1 MRMNEKL
8 TEIWD
13 ELRQVLL
20 GRGLLDVILPPL
32 LFVLLNSW
40 VGFTVA
46 VWGAGGTAVLFLIVR
61 WLRKQP
67 IKAALGGVLSVAL
80 AAAVALPLDR
90 EEGFF
95 LPTIVSG
102 GVTVLLAV
110 GSVVAKRPLVAWS
123 SFITR
128 RWPLDWYWH
137 PQVRPA
143 YTEVTWLWAAYFLAR
158 LLGQL
163 FFFQAGAVDRLA
175 WLNLLLGWPGILLLL
190 IITYV
195 YGTWRLRHLA
205 GPSVAEFKAGTPP
218 PWQSQRKGF

>member
-1 MRMNEKL
+1 MKEKL
-8 TEIWD
+8 SEIWD

-20 GRGLLDVILPPL
+20 RRGLLDVILPPL

-40 VGFTVA
+40 FGFAVA
-46 VWGAGGTAVLFLIVR
+46 VWGAGMTAVFFLIYR
-61 WLRKQP
+61 LLRKQP
-67 IKAALGGVLSVAL
+67 VKAALGGVASVAL
-80 AAAVALPLDR
+80 AAAVALLLDR

-95 LPTIVSG
+95 LPTILSG
-102 GVTVLLAV
+102 GGTVLLAV
-110 GSVVAKRPLVAWS
+110 GSVAAKRPLVAWS

-163 FFFQAGAVDRLA
+163 FFFQAGAVEQLA

-190 IITYV
+190 IVTYV
-195 YGTWRLRHLA
+195 YGTWRLRNLA
-205 GPSVAEFKAGTPP
+205 GPSVDEFKAGTPP
-218 PWQSQRKGF
+218 PWQGQRRGF

>member
-1 MRMNEKL
+1 MNEKL
-8 TEIWD
+8 SEIWD
-13 ELRQVLL
+13 ELRNVVF
-20 GRGLLDVILPPL
+20 GSRGLLDLILPPL

-40 VGFTVA
+40 LGFTVA
-46 VWGAGGTAVLFLIVR
+46 VWGAGVTAVCFLLFRLFR
-61 WLRKQP
+61 RQP
-67 IKAALGGVLSVAL
+67 IQSALGGVASVVLAAVVAL
-80 AAAVALPLDR
+80 LLNR

-95 LPTIVSG
+95 LPTILTGS
-102 GVTVLLAV
+102 VTVLLALV
-110 GSVVAKRPLVAWS
+110 SIVAKRPLVAWS

-137 PQVRPA
+137 PRVRPA

-190 IITYV
+190 IITYI
-195 YGTWRLRHLA
+195 YGTWRLRHLG
-205 GPSVAEFKAGTPP
+205 GPSVAEFKAEAPP
-218 PWQSQRKGF
+218 PWQGQQKGF